1 MIATF
6 TNRCPVNRVRRKPT
20 EKGLQITHGWP
31 IPGQSEVDALLRLL
45 DAMIASPETSGE
57 ERSRLQRLRDA
68 AGEVSQS
75 VLSGLLGR
83 LAVAGCGSRRR
94 IARPG
99 TYFAPGAR
107 TQARGPYG

>member
-6 TNRCPVNRVRRKPT
+6 TNRCPVNRVRRTPT

-45 DAMIASPETSGE
+45 DAMIASPETSEE

-75 VLSGLLGR
+75 VLSGLLGAW
-83 LAVAGCGSRRR
+83 LSQVAGLG
-94 IARPG
+94 G
-99 TYFAPGAR
+99 G
-107 TQARGPYG
+107 